1 MKKIKNLVILYP
13 SFDSGGVATNL
24 VNFVNYCIKKNI
36 NIYLISDIKKKDQI
50 KIFSQKVNFI
60 NIKGKALNFISKRLV
75 TSLFSVFSL
84 YKILKKLNKDNT
96 ITISF
101 QSHILPLISCFIMK
115 RKIIIRNSEDAMEA
129 TKYADYKI
137 SAYLILFLKFFFYN
151 FSDGIITNSNK
162 SKKSL
167 QKITFIKNKIKLIYN
182 PCLKN
187 VLKTK
192 KNMLRNNHILSV
204 GRLCKQ
210 KNQELLIKAFPYFLK
225 KFPNYK
231 LILIGHGYDE
241 IRLKKLCIKL
251 NINHNVIFYGQINK
265 IKKYYKK
272 SKILVLPS
280 LYEGL
285 PNVLIEAVNYGLPC
299 ISTDCSG
306 SEDILTKKYG
316 IFILRTNHK
325 LLAEKMVYSIR
336 NYKKVLSNNEKIK
349 LRLNRFLIE
358 VQASKYLEFSV
369 NILNNN
375 H

>member
-1 MKKIKNLVILYP
+1 
-13 SFDSGGVATNL
+13 
-24 VNFVNYCIKKNI
+24 
-36 NIYLISDIKKKDQI
+36 
-50 KIFSQKVNFI
+50 
-60 NIKGKALNFISKRLV
+60 
-75 TSLFSVFSL
+75 
-84 YKILKKLNKDNT
+84 
-96 ITISF
+96 
-101 QSHILPLISCFIMK
+101 MK

-231 LILIGHGYDE
+231 LVLIGHGYDE
-241 IRLKKLCIKL
+241 IKLKKLCVKL

-358 VQASKYLEFSV
+358 VQASKYLEFSS
-369 NILNNN
+369 NILNTN